1 MIIMEVTTIAVEFEL
16 DKKMTGTP
24 SQLRGFFATKFNEYV
39 LLHHHEQ
46 EGFLYQYPSVQYKV
60 IQGVPTVIG
69 LNEGADVLVEIFNEY
84 DTLHLGDTFYKIME
98 KRVTYQKMNVG
109 ITDSAVAYEF
119 LTPWIALNQE
129 NYMKYYG
136 MKNSLER
143 NEFLGKTLVGNLLS
157 FSKSIGYTVPERLTC
172 GVSVRPEKVSVKGVH
187 LMAFRGSFQVNF
199 LMPDLFGLGKSVSR
213 GYGAVRKMER

>member
-1 MIIMEVTTIAVEFEL
+1 MEVTTFAVEFAL
-16 DKKMTGTP
+16 DKKMNNTA

-39 LLHHHEQ
+39 LLHHHEPD
-46 EGFLYQYPSVQYKV
+46 GFLYQYPSIQYKM
-60 IQGVPTVIG
+60 IQGVPTVVG

-84 DTLHLGDTFYKIME
+84 DTLHLGDTCYKIVE
-98 KRVTYQKMNVG
+98 KRVTYQQQEVG

-119 LTPWIALNQE
+119 LTPWLALNQE

-157 FSKSIGYTVPERLTC
+157 FSKLMGYTVPDRLIC
-172 GVSVRPEKVSVKGVH
+172 GVSVSPEKVSVKGVH
-187 LMAFRGSFQVNF
+187 LMAFTGSFQVNF
-199 LMPDLFGLGKSVSR
+199 QIPDLFGLGKSVSR
-213 GYGAVRKMER
+213 GFGAVRKMER